1 MAMNMDAALRIT
13 AKVDGANN
21 ITSLNRSLQAVEGT
35 AKGLTGAMRGL
46 AGASAGLSGALGA
59 LAPLASVAGLVG
71 LAKGALDAGD
81 EMYDLAQKTG
91 VSVEALAK
99 FKKAASTSGTDI
111 GTVAK
116 GLNKLSQSLVGA
128 ATGNDK
134 AAAAFE
140 AMRVK
145 VKDSSGQLKTADA
158 VMLELADRFSRM
170 PDGVLKTAMA
180 AEIFGKKFGPDLIPL
195 LNMGGQAIDKL
206 SVKMTS
212 AFAEKAD
219 AYKDKLTALSGKV
232 GAFGADL
239 LIALLP
245 ALNAVTDAV
254 SSAVSA
260 FNALPAPLK
269 NVAVAATLI
278 AIAWGPLAGL
288 VKGTTAAFIASEA
301 AIQGVRLQMK
311 LAAMEGIPLLNA
323 AIMSIPGWG
332 WALAGAA
339 ALAGLLTWIYK
350 TNEGFRDFVD
360 NLADVVANDFKAAM
374 DQMGQQAS
382 NTGKGIGETW
392 TRLVNEARWASS
404 EIAKAFNSNFGFIG
418 EMADWLSKNVG
429 AKINEMVNAIP
440 KSIRDKLG
448 IGLQS
453 AATGAIN
460 ALPGGAVSLYAINA
474 AQRASAMGPRPRG
487 PSSSPTNAPPSA
499 PGFTPDMAALAG
511 SEADKKKKDKSQA
524 AQIAMALKAA
534 LGLTDAQAAGPVGNL
549 MRESGLN
556 PRVNEGGAVG
566 LPRGVGGYGIAQWTG
581 TRQTDLIRF
590 AGGREQAGDMATQLR
605 FMVSELLGPESKA
618 LAQLKTAQSPE
629 QAAYLFDKFYER
641 SGVKAMGER
650 QGNARRV
657 FNEIAGTGPGAGL
670 ADFARLAQEGKALT
684 ATREQIALDVVAAG
698 YQKEYVLVEQQIN
711 DLGLRQNAA
720 NAAGNS
726 ILSLQIDKSKE
737 ILATGLVQTKLGDET
752 NRKLQ
757 ESIANKDTFNQKAR
771 DSLIY
776 AEYEV
781 KSAERAEAS
790 RARTLEIDQKI
801 AQERKRQASEQASA
815 LRDIGGRSRYKAIGD
830 LRGGEALQ
838 RQQEVDGL
846 QRKIGEAR
854 AGGREEEAKRLED
867 QLKSLQNEYK
877 KLDALANS
885 ASYGVAKGIRG
896 YLEDI
901 GSLADS
907 VANATKSIIQNLEE
921 NLSNFFETGK
931 FNFKDFASY
940 AIKQLQRVVLQQLIM
955 KPLMNALGGL
965 LGGGGGGAVNTLF
978 NPAMAANGK
987 VFASNGIQPFAN
999 GGIVSRPTLFPF
1011 AKGIGL
1017 MGEAGPEAIMPLRRG
1032 ADGKLGVAGGGGT
1045 TINVSVDAKG
1055 SSVQGDNGQS
1065 TALARA
1071 IAGAV
1076 QTELIKQKRPGGI
1089 LTS

>member
-1 MAMNMDAALRIT
+1 
-13 AKVDGANN
+13 
-21 ITSLNRSLQAVEGT
+21 
-35 AKGLTGAMRGL
+35 
-46 AGASAGLSGALGA
+46 
-59 LAPLASVAGLVG
+59 
-71 LAKGALDAGD
+71 
-81 EMYDLAQKTG
+81 
-91 VSVEALAK
+91 
-99 FKKAASTSGTDI
+99 
-111 GTVAK
+111 
-116 GLNKLSQSLVGA
+116 
-128 ATGNDK
+128 
-134 AAAAFE
+134 
-140 AMRVK
+140 
-145 VKDSSGQLKTADA
+145 
-158 VMLELADRFSRM
+158 
-170 PDGVLKTAMA
+170 
-180 AEIFGKKFGPDLIPL
+180 
-195 LNMGGQAIDKL
+195 
-206 SVKMTS
+206 
-212 AFAEKAD
+212 
-219 AYKDKLTALSGKV
+219 
-232 GAFGADL
+232 
-239 LIALLP
+239 
-245 ALNAVTDAV
+245 
-254 SSAVSA
+254 
-260 FNALPAPLK
+260 
-269 NVAVAATLI
+269 
-278 AIAWGPLAGL
+278 
-288 VKGTTAAFIASEA
+288 
-301 AIQGVRLQMK
+301 
-311 LAAMEGIPLLNA
+311 
-323 AIMSIPGWG
+323 
-332 WALAGAA
+332 
-339 ALAGLLTWIYK
+339 
-350 TNEGFRDFVD
+350 
-360 NLADVVANDFKAAM
+360 
-374 DQMGQQAS
+374 
-382 NTGKGIGETW
+382 
-392 TRLVNEARWASS
+392 
-404 EIAKAFNSNFGFIG
+404 
-418 EMADWLSKNVG
+418 
-429 AKINEMVNAIP
+429 
-440 KSIRDKLG
+440 
-448 IGLQS
+448 
-453 AATGAIN
+453 
-460 ALPGGAVSLYAINA
+460 
-474 AQRASAMGPRPRG
+474 
-487 PSSSPTNAPPSA
+487 
-499 PGFTPDMAALAG
+499 
-511 SEADKKKKDKSQA
+511 
-524 AQIAMALKAA
+524 MALKAA

-605 FMVSELLGPESKA
+605 FMVSELMGPEAKA

-815 LRDIGGRSRYKAIGD
+815 LRDIGDRSRYKAIGD

-999 GGIVSRPTLFPF
+999 GGIVSRSTLFPF

-1032 ADGKLGVAGGGGT
+1032 ADGKLGVAGGGGTT